1 MKKTIYLPSLLKIN
15 FLILVAFIFMNN
27 SFANGL
33 EIINLEHRAAKDIIP
48 IIQPLLDKNG
58 SISGEKHVLF
68 IRTSYKNLQ
77 QIKSILPILDAE
89 YRVLRISIIQETAQM
104 MKRYGY
110 LETKKENNNAIIY
123 STERSKKIPNQK
135 TIQVTEGQWATLQT
149 GVSIPSLSRTKNP
162 DGTITESI
170 EYQSVYT
177 RLKIQPKIN
186 GKKIKLQVLSHTG
199 NKETINSVEAVKS
212 QTSGELGEWI
222 ALGGISE
229 PSNNT
234 FTFSTQH
241 SNSSKQQLFIKI
253 ELTKHQD

>member
-1 MKKTIYLPSLLKIN
+1 MIKKIHSSLFLKIN
-15 FLILVAFIFMNN
+15 LLTLITIIFMNN

-33 EIINLEHRAAKDIIP
+33 EIINLEHRSAKELIP

-89 YRVLRISIIQETAQM
+89 YRVLRISIMQETAQI

-110 LETKKENNNAIIY
+110 LKPKQINNNAIIY

-177 RLKIQPKIN
+177 RLKIQPQID

-199 NKETINSVEAVKS
+199 NKQTINSVEAVKS